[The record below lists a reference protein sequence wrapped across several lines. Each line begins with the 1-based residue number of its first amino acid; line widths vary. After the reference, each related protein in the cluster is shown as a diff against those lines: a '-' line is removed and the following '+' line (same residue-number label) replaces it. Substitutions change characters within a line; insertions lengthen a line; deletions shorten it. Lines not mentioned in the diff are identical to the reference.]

1 MLLLILGLTLWSGV
15 HFIPS
20 IAPSYREQK
29 IKQWGEFLYKG
40 IFSLLLVASIIL
52 MVVGWK
58 TITPS
63 TFYIPLAWG
72 KPITLIF
79 LLMSCILFVAGRTP
93 NNIKRFIR
101 HPQLTG
107 LCLFSLGHL
116 FSNGDNRSIVL
127 FVMLGTWAI
136 AEIILINKRE
146 GAWIKPQ
153 PLPFK
158 TELLTLII
166 GIILFAALLFIH
178 PYLSGIALIN

>member
-1 MLLLILGLTLWSGV
+1 M

-58 TITPS
+58 TITPT

-79 LLMSCILFVAGRTP
+79 LLMSCI
-93 NNIKRFIR
+93 
-101 HPQLTG
+101 
-107 LCLFSLGHL
+107 
-116 FSNGDNRSIVL
+116 L

-158 TELLTLII
+158 TELLALII
-166 GIILFAALLFIH
+166 GIILFAVLLFIH

>member
-1 MLLLILGLTLWSGV
+1 V

-58 TITPS
+58 TITPT

-79 LLMSCILFVAGRTP
+79 LLMSCI
-93 NNIKRFIR
+93 
-101 HPQLTG
+101 
-107 LCLFSLGHL
+107 
-116 FSNGDNRSIVL
+116 L

-158 TELLTLII
+158 TELLALII
-166 GIILFAALLFIH
+166 GIILFAVLLFIH